1 MARCH
6 HSHGHRGNR
15 LPHHRQI
22 GAKAAAAFYTA
33 VINGE
38 LEVASLADVDWQRIQ
53 ELVAT
58 CADMRLGGTDAH
70 LDARN
75 PDPSPA
81 QPEPGPPPLTSSQ
94 DQDREPDWAERPSCI
109 SAIIASTLTWWR
121 PTTPRRRAS
130 AAAARW
136 PEFVL
141 PPNLSDVYTM
151 LTPYR

>member
-6 HSHGHRGNR
+6 HSHGHCGNR

-81 QPEPGPPPLTSSQ
+81 QPARPPATDLVSRSRSRTRLGRTPLLHLRHH
-94 DQDREPDWAERPSCI
+94 REHADLVA
-109 SAIIASTLTWWR
+109 ADH
-121 PTTPRRRAS
+121 AS
-130 AAAARW
+130 ATGISSGGQVARVCAAAESIRR
-136 PEFVL
+136 L
-141 PPNLSDVYTM
+141 HDVDI
-151 LTPYR
+151 L